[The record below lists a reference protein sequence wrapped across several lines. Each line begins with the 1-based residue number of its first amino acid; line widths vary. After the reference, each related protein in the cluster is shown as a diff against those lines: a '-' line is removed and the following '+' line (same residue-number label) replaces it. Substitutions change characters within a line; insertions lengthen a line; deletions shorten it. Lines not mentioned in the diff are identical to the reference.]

1 MNKEWQVKWNNG
13 EKGRLIYSLI
23 NKVNQNIKCIGK
35 SRKEE
40 VIFNRILL
48 GHSNLNS
55 TLKIIGKHPNGY
67 VNTVMLR
74 KQYLMY
80 LLNVGSRAVL
90 GFHL

>member
-48 GHSNLNS
+48 GNSNLNS